1 MDALAVA
8 KDLVIPALSVMGS
21 VAAAFA
27 SYRHRMDA
35 LEKEQ
40 TRYLQDTEKRL
51 ESLKQGFRL
60 EMEGLKAEIARV
72 EKDLEGLRRNTE
84 NLKDSSADF
93 AKDAELSRYITEENR
108 KWNEMQ
114 RLLGQIEGQLA
125 RLK

>member
-1 MDALAVA
+1 MDALAIA

-40 TRYLQDTEKRL
+40 ARHIQDTGKLL
-51 ESLKQGFRL
+51 ESLKSGFRL
-60 EMEGLKAEIARV
+60 EMENLKAEITRV
-72 EKDLEGLRRNTE
+72 ERDLSELRRSTE
-84 NLKDSSADF
+84 NFKDSSADF
-93 AKDAELSRYITEENR
+93 AKDAELSRYIVEENR